1 MERGELDR
9 ELAEEIRARVLGD
22 GFMKIV
28 QTVRRNGKTFRISM
42 RPVEIGGERRFQA
55 EMVDDGQTRVKNF
68 DANGAAEGLEEII
81 AQKGARDLHLITA
94 KGDLHVRVTRKGH
107 VMATRSAEMDRV
119 AKVLPHDRVKK
130 TPLTSFDSA
139 ALLRVTGIADGD
151 GKIRASMRGKYD
163 QVNEFLKVIEDVL
176 KDEVKGERGKVKD
189 EVKGERGKV
198 KGDAVGDEDTP
209 FTFHHSPFTV
219 VDCGCGKAY
228 LTLALYFF
236 LTQTLKF
243 PDVRVI
249 GVDRKAD
256 VIAAAKKMAQQ
267 LDVSDQ
273 VQFVAAD
280 LKEFKVGKEFKVSK
294 DSKGAKG
301 LNAPK
306 DLKGSTGP
314 KDLNAHKDLN
324 DPKGPKDFKDFNDLN
339 DLNDSPPARVDMV
352 ISLHACDTATDEAL
366 AKGVE
371 WKSRYIVSA
380 PCCQHELQKTLGQT
394 GADTSA
400 FAGVLR
406 HGILRER
413 LCDILTDSFRAM
425 ILRILGFKTQV
436 VEFVSPDATARNILL
451 RAEYGVK
458 PGQGGAVS
466 DYLNLRDWWRV
477 TPWLETRLSG
487 LLEKYLSRY

>member
-1 MERGELDR
+1 MERGELEK

-176 KDEVKGERGKVKD
+176 KGEVKGEVKGERGKVKD
-189 EVKGERGKV
+189 ERRKV
-198 KGDAVGDEDTP
+198 KGDTVGDEDSP
-209 FTFHHSPFTV
+209 FTIHHSPFTV

-256 VIAAAKKMAQQ
+256 VIAAAQKMAQQ

-280 LKEFKVGKEFKVSK
+280 LAAFN
-294 DSKGAKG
+294 
-301 LNAPK
+301 L
-306 DLKGSTGP
+306 STTNNQQP
-314 KDLNAHKDLN
+314 TTN
-324 DPKGPKDFKDFNDLN
+324 
-339 DLNDSPPARVDMV
+339 SQSSRVDMV
-352 ISLHACDTATDEAL
+352 ISLHACDTATDEAI

-451 RAEYGVK
+451 RAEYCVK

-477 TPWLETRLSG
+477 TPWLETRLSAM
-487 LLEKYLSRY
+487 LEKYLSRY

>member
-1 MERGELDR
+1 MERGELDAA
-9 ELAEEIRARVLGD
+9 LAEEIRARVLGE

-42 RPVEIGGERRFQA
+42 RPVAIGGETRYQA
-55 EMVDDGQTRVKNF
+55 EMVDDGQVRVKNF

-81 AQKGARDLHLITA
+81 AQKGARDLHLMTA

-119 AKVLPHDRVKK
+119 VKVQPHDRVKK

-139 ALLRVTGIADGD
+139 ALLRVIGLADGE

-163 QVNEFLKVIEDVL
+163 QVNEFLKVVEDVL
-176 KDEVKGERGKVKD
+176 KGERVEKGEMGEKV
-189 EVKGERGKV
+189 EGGEK
-198 KGDAVGDEDTP
+198 T
-209 FTFHHSPFTV
+209 FTV

-228 LTLALYFF
+228 LTLALYFY
-236 LTQTLKF
+236 LTQTLGMTN
-243 PDVRVI
+243 VRVI
-249 GVDRKAD
+249 GVDRRND
-256 VIAAAKKMAQQ
+256 VIASATKMAEQ
-267 LDVSDQ
+267 LDLVGK
-273 VQFVAAD
+273 VVFAEAD
-280 LKEFKVGKEFKVSK
+280 LMSFDISSLGFER
-294 DSKGAKG
+294 A
-301 LNAPK
+301 
-306 DLKGSTGP
+306 
-314 KDLNAHKDLN
+314 
-324 DPKGPKDFKDFNDLN
+324 
-339 DLNDSPPARVDMV
+339 DMV

-371 WKSRYIVSA
+371 WKARYIVSA
-380 PCCQHELQKTLGQT
+380 PCCQHELQKSIGPD
-394 GADTSA
+394 ANSP

-451 RAEYGVK
+451 RAEFGVK
-458 PGQGGAVS
+458 PGQGGTVS
-466 DYLNLRDWWRV
+466 EYLNLRDYWHV
-477 TPWLETRLSG
+477 TPWLETRLSRM
-487 LLEKYLSRY
+487 LEKHLVRYE